1 MNSNSVSGS
10 SGISGVKGLQG
21 LQAKFATYDEKLR
34 NGTIGAMRIVV
45 GILWLANVEWKRPGD
60 FGKDLGNGL
69 YKYVNSA
76 IENPVFGPYS
86 WFVENVVA
94 KNYTLFGWITL
105 ITEVLLAALLI
116 LGLFTR
122 TAALA
127 GAGLSVSILLS
138 VLYYDK
144 VYEWPWSYFL
154 MIAIHLFVF
163 ATAAGEHW
171 GLDGIKK
178 RGTYKKAATTLACV
192 AIVAGVLGL
201 IVARNVDFAGKQGA
215 LLGWARWELKV
226 LWFNPLSAIIT
237 ALLGVLAF
245 TTTRLSNVYLL
256 VVPSAIFGLMVW
268 QILSGTNLTAGVLGV
283 LGVVSLASTR
293 MPRPVAAWLPAGV
306 FGLMALQV
314 LAQWRYNRGQWTG
327 GLFGGTGAT
336 LAFWLLLAI
345 GFAFCARGQSKS
357 ING

>member
-1 MNSNSVSGS
+1 MVITKYVRFVLMNSNSASGTS
-10 SGISGVKGLQG
+10 EIQGIEGSKGIRG
-21 LQAKFATYDEKLR
+21 IQAKLATFDEKIR

-86 WFVENVVA
+86 WFVENVVV

-105 ITEVLLAALLI
+105 VTEVLLAALLI

-122 TAALA
+122 AAALV
-127 GAGLSVSILLS
+127 GAGMSVSILFS

-163 ATAAGEHW
+163 ATAAGQFW
-171 GLDGIKK
+171 GLDGTKT
-178 RGTYKKAATTLACV
+178 RGTYKKAATTLGVV

-201 IVARNVDFAGKQGA
+201 IVARNIDFAGKQGA
-215 LLGWARWELKV
+215 LLGWAKWELKV

-237 ALLGVLAF
+237 ALLGVVA
-245 TTTRLSNVYLL
+245 
-256 VVPSAIFGLMVW
+256 VVA
-268 QILSGTNLTAGVLGV
+268 
-283 LGVVSLASTR
+283 TR
-293 MPRPVAAWLPAGV
+293 MPRSVVAWIPAGA
-306 FGLMALQV
+306 FGLMTLQV
-314 LAQWRYNRGQWTG
+314 LVQWRYNRGQWTG
-327 GLFGGTGAT
+327 GILGGTGGT
-336 LAFWLLLAI
+336 MAFWLLLAI
-345 GFAFCARGQSKS
+345 GFAFCARGESRTEDSRPVSK
-357 ING
+357 